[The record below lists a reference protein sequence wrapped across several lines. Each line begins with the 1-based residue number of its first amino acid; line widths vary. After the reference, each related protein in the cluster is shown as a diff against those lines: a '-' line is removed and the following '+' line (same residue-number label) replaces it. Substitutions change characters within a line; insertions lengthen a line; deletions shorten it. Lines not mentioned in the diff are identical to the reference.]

1 MAFNL
6 IAAYGV
12 FSGLHFLALIP
23 IVTFWVRSLK
33 RGARIQ
39 SAPLRLAQLF
49 VRISAP
55 VYGLGVL
62 LNAVLGA
69 YYAAALSDRS
79 ISDSDVTLYLN
90 LVAGLLITAGDIG
103 ITLGLYLAI
112 IATLYVGLGRTTW
125 WKLLRLDAP
134 VGGALLLV
142 LDIAFFGRNV
152 ALASGAQPTRLDRR
166 GLLWLPLI
174 IDLTLLAVTLGAF
187 CAVIYTMSK
196 IKKRGGMHVAAMEK
210 IPTLLL
216 SASVIWLI
224 RCSYSVATTIKS
236 MLPDWTR
243 EELNA
248 QIILIPIFE
257 VIIGATVLVLLTIV
271 ILKPVWAD
279 ASLHPTTSHP
289 APVPIGQY
297 PGPGPQYPQQPQQY
311 GQSPAQYQQQ
321 VPQYGQPPAQY
332 PQQAPQYGY
341 PQQQQQPYTDYSN
354 VQAQQPEVYPAGNQQ
369 QPHVYN
375 K

>member
-1 MAFNL
+1 MAFNF
-6 IAAYGV
+6 IAAYGA

-33 RGARIQ
+33 RVARIQ
-39 SAPLRLAQLF
+39 SPPLRLAQLF
-49 VRISAP
+49 LRISAP

-62 LNAVLGA
+62 VNAVLGA
-69 YYAAALSDRS
+69 YFATALSDPSLR
-79 ISDSDVTLYLN
+79 DADATLYLN

-142 LDIAFFGRNV
+142 LAIAFFGRNV
-152 ALASGAQPTRLDRR
+152 ALASGARPTRLDRR
-166 GLLWLPLI
+166 GLLWLVLI

-187 CAVIYTMSK
+187 CVILYAMSK
-196 IKKRGGMHVAAMEK
+196 LKKRGEMHLAAMGK
-210 IPTLLL
+210 IPTLLAT
-216 SASVIWLI
+216 ASVLWLV
-224 RCSYSVATTIKS
+224 RCSYEVATTIKS
-236 MLPDWTR
+236 MIPEWTT

-248 QIILIPIFE
+248 QIILLPIFE
-257 VIIGATVLVLLTIV
+257 VIIGAVVLALLTVV

-279 ASLHPTTSHP
+279 ASLQPTTSHP
-289 APVPIGQY
+289 APVSMGQY
-297 PGPGPQYPQQPQQY
+297 PAQGAQYPQYPQQPQQY

-321 VPQYGQPPAQY
+321 
-332 PQQAPQYGY
+332 APQYGY
-341 PQQQQQPYTDYSN
+341 PQPQQPYTDYSN
-354 VQAQQPEVYPAGNQQ
+354 VSAQQPEVYPAANPQ